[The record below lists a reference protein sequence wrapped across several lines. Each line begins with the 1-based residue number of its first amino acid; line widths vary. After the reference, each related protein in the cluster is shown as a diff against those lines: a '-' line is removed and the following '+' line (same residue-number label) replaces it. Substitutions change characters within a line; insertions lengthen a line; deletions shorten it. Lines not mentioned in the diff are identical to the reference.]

1 MFLLGPLGR
10 VHVRPSAYRARHGEL
25 CDTPTRRV
33 LVRALRV
40 ELTGTLAYW
49 TVVDEA
55 WVPVPA
61 ADAYLRH
68 LRLGADRAEGTTR
81 VYAGDLA
88 LFLGWCATGGRDLL
102 SGARDLHL
110 FVGMLRTTPV
120 QRVGSGRGAVR
131 GPGRINH
138 VLAAV
143 REFYCHALAS
153 GGVDS
158 SVLGLLYEVS
168 DDRYLPA
175 ELKLEGSGLRYRA
188 RPRHVQRVRRRVRPA
203 RVGQDEVEA
212 LLRCARSWRD
222 RFLLV
227 LLWFCGLRIGE
238 ALGLRRSDLHLG
250 AASQALGCPVPGA
263 HLHVVSRDGN
273 PNGARAKSG
282 DRHVPVHAEVLACYD
297 HYLAERDRC
306 RPAEECDF
314 VLVNLFH
321 QPTGRP
327 MSDHTVRQWLAQTS
341 RQAALDRVVHPHM
354 FRHATASELLA
365 RGAGLDVVKE
375 LLGHVSIRS
384 TEAYLH
390 PDPDA
395 LRAAVDSLKPLRLS
409 ADEEPR

>member
-49 TVVDEA
+49 TVVDDA

-153 GGVDS
+153 GSVDS
-158 SVLGLLYEVS
+158 SVLGLLYEFERRPVS
-168 DDRYLPA
+168 A
-175 ELKLEGSGLRYRA
+175 GRA
-188 RPRHVQRVRRRVRPA
+188 
-203 RVGQDEVEA
+203 
-212 LLRCARSWRD
+212 
-222 RFLLV
+222 
-227 LLWFCGLRIGE
+227 
-238 ALGLRRSDLHLG
+238 
-250 AASQALGCPVPGA
+250 QA
-263 HLHVVSRDGN
+263 
-273 PNGARAKSG
+273 
-282 DRHVPVHAEVLACYD
+282 
-297 HYLAERDRC
+297 
-306 RPAEECDF
+306 
-314 VLVNLFH
+314 
-321 QPTGRP
+321 
-327 MSDHTVRQWLAQTS
+327 
-341 RQAALDRVVHPHM
+341 
-354 FRHATASELLA
+354 
-365 RGAGLDVVKE
+365 
-375 LLGHVSIRS
+375 
-384 TEAYLH
+384 
-390 PDPDA
+390 
-395 LRAAVDSLKPLRLS
+395 
-409 ADEEPR
+409 